1 MNESGNKN
9 GEYRRLSIETL
20 KKITQTL
27 QQMLDIVIYLIIMIT
42 F

>member
-27 QQMLDIVIYLIIMIT
+27 QQMWDIVIYLIIMIT

>member
-27 QQMLDIVIYLIIMIT
+27 QQM
-42 F
+42 

>member
-27 QQMLDIVIYLIIMIT
+27 QQMLDIVIYLIIIIT